1 MMKESRKGKGESGF
15 DGTWKQFL
23 AFFKHSHLSW
33 GWIVLSMALNMTYYL
48 TISKIP
54 GSTAALFAGKFTTK
68 AIMDAVMNYSLTLL
82 LLVVTNV
89 GSIVAQAKSVRSVR
103 KAVWTRMM
111 GIRTSFYDKYDSSK
125 LLSAVTS
132 DTETAVATLMTV
144 LVTIPGLIFY
154 LMQALPIINEFSPKL
169 LWAILVL
176 IPFYILYAIFMG
188 RWQFKVGMRIQVRIG
203 GLTGYLTD
211 RIRNLTMIKSFATE
225 EVEEEKGIETAQ
237 KLYKG
242 NMDFAYVN
250 SVVVAYTLIAEI
262 AGVVIAVILGCAL
275 LRTDEIDLQS
285 WLTFYLFAPTINTVF
300 RQLTTMWSN
309 LKDVQGRVARLGM
322 MMEAPQENMNENAGR
337 TVTDGDIV
345 FENVTFSYVDD
356 IKSLHNI
363 NLVVPKGKMTA
374 IVGHSGSGKTT
385 ILRLIE
391 RLYDP
396 QEGKIKVN
404 DISLKDFNLP
414 TWRGKLS
421 YVSQGA
427 DLFGGTIRE
436 ALTYGIHRD
445 VSDEEIEAA
454 VRKTGIYDFI
464 MQMPDKYDSKIAIWG
479 NAMSGGQRQRMVIA
493 RELLKDADILL
504 LDEPTSALDAETAST
519 VSQMIFESFRNRT
532 IIAVTHEIGL
542 VTHADQIIVMSEGEV
557 VGAGAH
563 DELMRT
569 NPLYRSFVEEQ
580 SYQEVFG
587 S

>member
-275 LRTDEIDLQS
+275 PRTDEIDLQS

>member
-154 LMQALPIINEFSPKL
+154 LMQALPIINDFSPKL

-188 RWQFKVGMRIQVRIG
+188 RWQFKVGMRIQARIG

-225 EVEEEKGIETAQ
+225 EVEEEKGVETAK

-363 NLVVPKGKMTA
+363 NLVVPKGKTTA

-569 NPLYRSFVEEQ
+569 NPLYRSLVEEQ